1 MYVQPSSS
9 TLLKLSDLGINIPS
23 GSCCNCGSTHDLTE
37 IDTKLILTRYIFL
50 CGTEYT
56 LKSDLPYCDQCAVTA
71 NRIPLGFM
79 HKLLVFLLWFG
90 LIIGGL
96 VIYEILTETIL
107 HIWNVKVFTIALSLS
122 GGSTYFYYS
131 LRKPQLG
138 QTRFYQPVRLKK
150 LKQKFSGEV
159 TGLTLG
165 FTSQGFANKFL
176 EVNQEAVENN
186 VLGIVSGG
194 QV

>member
-1 MYVQPSSS
+1 MYLQPSYSA
-9 TLLKLSDLGINIPS
+9 LMKLSDLGINIPS
-23 GSCCNCGSTHDLTE
+23 GLCCNCGATHDLKE

-71 NRIPLGFM
+71 NRIAPSFM

-90 LIIGGL
+90 LIIVGL
-96 VIYEILTETIL
+96 VMYEIATGTIL

-122 GGSTYFYYS
+122 GGGTYFYYFR
-131 LRKPQLG
+131 RKPQLG
-138 QTRFYQPVRLKK
+138 QTSFYQPVRLKK

-165 FTSQGFANKFL
+165 IMNQDFANKFF

-186 VLGIVSGG
+186 VLEIDLR
-194 QV
+194 